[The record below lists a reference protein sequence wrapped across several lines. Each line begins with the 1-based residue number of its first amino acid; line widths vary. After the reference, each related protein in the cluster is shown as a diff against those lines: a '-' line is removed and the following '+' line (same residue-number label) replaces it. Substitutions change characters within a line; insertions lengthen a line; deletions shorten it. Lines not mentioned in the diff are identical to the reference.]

1 MCRHLAYLG
10 PPRTLSSLLFEP
22 PHSLQRQSWSPQHQ
36 PEGSLMNA
44 DGWGVGWW
52 DREVRPEPARYRTT
66 TPMWA
71 DRSFRSSAAVVRS
84 EAIVAAARA
93 ATPPLPIVETSNA
106 PFTTEQLLFSLNGYI
121 SGFAGPVGI
130 GLRQAIS
137 ETRAVGLEGVT
148 DSEVLF
154 GLVLDRLDSG
164 LPPGKA
170 LAEVIDAVLAVTPA
184 RLNLLLG
191 DGESVAA
198 TTCGASLYTL
208 QGGPLARD
216 GVLVASEP
224 LDDDPDW
231 EQVPDRHLVLATRD
245 GLSVSPLGVPED
257 VAL

>member
-10 PPRTLSSLLFEP
+10 PPRTLASLLYEP
-22 PHSLQRQSWSPQHQ
+22 PHSLQRQSWAPRHQ

-52 DREVRPEPARYRTT
+52 DHEVRPEPARYRTT

-71 DRSFRSSAAVVRS
+71 DRSFRSSAEVVRS
-84 EAIVAAARA
+84 EAIVAAVRS

-106 PFTTEQLLFSLNGYI
+106 PFTTGSWLFSLNGYI
-121 SGFAGPVGI
+121 SGFAGPVGV
-130 GLRQAIS
+130 GLRHAIS
-137 ETRAVGLEGVT
+137 DDRAVGMEGVT

-154 GLVLDRLDSG
+154 GLTLDRLDDDRT
-164 LPPGKA
+164 PAEA
-170 LAEVIDAVLAVTPA
+170 LAEVIAAVVAVTPG
-184 RLNLLLG
+184 RLNLLLS
-191 DGESVAA
+191 DGESIVA
-198 TTCGASLYTL
+198 TTCGASLFTL

-231 EQVPDRHLVLATRD
+231 ERVPDLHLLEASPKGVEL
-245 GLSVSPLGVPED
+245 SPLGIPED
-257 VAL
+257 AAL